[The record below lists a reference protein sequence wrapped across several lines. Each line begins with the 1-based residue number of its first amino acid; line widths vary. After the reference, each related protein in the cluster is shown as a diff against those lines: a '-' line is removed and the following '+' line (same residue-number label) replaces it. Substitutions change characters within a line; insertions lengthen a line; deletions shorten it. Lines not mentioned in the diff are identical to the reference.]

1 MKPGKQEEGKKIH
14 VLKTIMVFNICKDD
28 QTLKYHLS
36 SVILSVKKKKKEIY
50 NSLIEIENGDPK
62 NLLRR
67 IQKEGLYVRIYL
79 IHFAV

>member
-1 MKPGKQEEGKKIH
+1 
-14 VLKTIMVFNICKDD
+14 MVFNICKDD

-36 SVILSVKKKKKEIY
+36 SLMLSVKKKKNKTKEIY
-50 NSLIEIENGDPK
+50 NNLIEIENGDSK

-79 IHFAV
+79 IHFAVWQKLT